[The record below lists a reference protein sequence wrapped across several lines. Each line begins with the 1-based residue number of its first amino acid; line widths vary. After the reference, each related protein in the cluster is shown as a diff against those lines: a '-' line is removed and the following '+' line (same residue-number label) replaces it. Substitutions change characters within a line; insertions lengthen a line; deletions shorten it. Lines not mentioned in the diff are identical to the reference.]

1 VAQLVWSETY
11 GGAVPNEDSV
21 LVEFEEANLLAL
33 TRFPGHDRSEQ
44 GLRGALGVSWTRHDP
59 AGWSLGAT
67 VGRAFRAEAA
77 PDFTNASGLSG
88 LQSDWLAAVQ
98 LKLAGGLS
106 LTSRSQFSDSF
117 ALTKSETRLGWVGPR
132 LALGASYVWIVAEP
146 LEGRPTRTNELTL
159 DTGYAFTRSWTGSAG
174 LRYDF
179 DASRA
184 QSAALGLAYR
194 NECVAID
201 LSLSRRFTS
210 SISVAPTTNVGLK
223 ISLNG
228 FGRDGRDYRGTCS
241 R

>member
-1 VAQLVWSETY
+1 
-11 GGAVPNEDSV
+11 
-21 LVEFEEANLLAL
+21 
-33 TRFPGHDRSEQ
+33 
-44 GLRGALGVSWTRHDP
+44 
-59 AGWSLGAT
+59 
-67 VGRAFRAEAA
+67 
-77 PDFTNASGLSG
+77 
-88 LQSDWLAAVQ
+88 
-98 LKLAGGLS
+98 
-106 LTSRSQFSDSF
+106 
-117 ALTKSETRLGWVGPR
+117 
-132 LALGASYVWIVAEP
+132 